1 MSEIDFEKIGL
12 KVGLEIHQQLDTKKK
27 LFCKCRPIESDEYT
41 EKFSRSLRTAKS
53 ELGKLDPAALFEKTK
68 SKKIN
73 YYANSQSSC
82 LVEKD
87 EEPPHDL
94 DHDAKKISLLISSM
108 LESKIFSEI
117 HVMRKTVIDGSN
129 TSGFQRTMLVSQG
142 GNLKV
147 GEKKIGVQAVCLE
160 EDAAK
165 LLSNEQNETNYS
177 LDRLG
182 VPLVEIALEPVSTK
196 PSEVKEIALTLGRNL
211 RVTGK
216 VKRGIGSVRQDVN
229 ISVSGGGGVVE
240 VKGVQQLD
248 QLEKIIGYEAKRQH
262 GLIQIGEKLKKL
274 SITITEEDVFDISQV
289 LKECESKIIQNALK
303 SKAKIKA
310 IRLRNFSGI
319 FGFEP
324 YSGIR
329 LGKEIGQLVRFFG
342 IGGVFHSDEL
352 PNYGIN
358 DSDVDKIRKHLELTN
373 QDGFLIIAGEDPK
386 LDYAID
392 SIIKRIQDAT
402 SGVPAET
409 RAATQEGETVFLR
422 PRPGASRMYPETDI
436 PSISIMPEDEKDAMD
451 EADTTPTWDEAISK
465 IQKKYNLNKE
475 QAEQIFDS
483 EYAEEFVKICEIK
496 KSEMLPGEPT
506 PAYVFSILTSNMINW
521 KRKGFDTSR
530 LKCKFTCPCHKNDTV
545 IIEFF
550 KLFASNKISKDYL
563 ETLFEY
569 IVSGKIP
576 ENIPDQ
582 LKNDLE
588 DMEMMKIP
596 LTVEELRKHLEV
608 GPPESRQPGIL
619 VGDRRLMDPWKMLH
633 VIEEYLGRPMDN
645 VMYDS
650 LYQILDGIK
659 QNNMELV
666 KNGHL
671 QTLMGL
677 SIKQASSFPRKRIA
691 DYWKKEI
698 QNYKNAG
705 SGI

>member
-1 MSEIDFEKIGL
+1 MAEIDFEKIGL
-12 KVGLEIHQQLDTKKK
+12 KVGLEIHQQLNTDKK
-27 LFCKCRPIESDEYT
+27 LFCKCKPIENDEYT

-53 ELGKLDPAALFEKTK
+53 ELGEIDPAALFEKAK

-196 PSEVKEIALTLGRNL
+196 PSEVKEIALTLGRLL
-211 RVTGK
+211 RATRT
-216 VKRGIGSVRQDVN
+216 VKRGIGSIRQDVN
-229 ISVSGGGGVVE
+229 ISVMNSGVVE

-262 GLIQIGEKLKKL
+262 GLILIAEKLKKL
-274 SITITEEDVFDISQV
+274 SITITKEDVLDVTEIFKD
-289 LKECESKIIQNALK
+289 CDSKIIQKVLK
-303 SKAKIKA
+303 SNAKIKA
-310 IRLRNFSGI
+310 IRIRNFSGI

-324 YSGIR
+324 YPEIR

-358 DSDVDKIRKHLELTN
+358 DSYVDKVRKHLELAD
-373 QDGFLIIAGEDPK
+373 QDGFLIIAGEDSK
-386 LDYAID
+386 LDYAVN
-392 SIIKRIQDAT
+392 SIVKRIQDAAN
-402 SGVPAET
+402 GVPAET
-409 RAATQEGETVFLR
+409 RAATQDGETVFLR

-436 PSISIMPEDEKDAMD
+436 PSISVMPEEVKLAR
-451 EADTTPTWDEAISK
+451 DTANATKSWDESITE
-465 IQKKYNLNKE
+465 IQKNHGLNS
-475 QAEQIFDS
+475 QLSEQIFDS
-483 EYAEEFVKICEIK
+483 EYMEMFEKICENK
-496 KSEMLPGEPT
+496 KNSPNFV
-506 PAYVFSILTSNMINW
+506 ASILCSSITNLE
-521 KRKGFDTSR
+521 RKGLDAML
-530 LKCKFTCPCHKNDTV
+530 LKPEH
-545 IIEFF
+545 IIE
-550 KLFASNKISKDYL
+550 S
-563 ETLFEY
+563 FELLA
-569 IVSGKIP
+569 SGKIP
-576 ENIPDQ
+576 KESLEIIFESIMSGKSENVSIAMQSTDVSSMDEGE
-582 LKNDLE
+582 LKWNF
-588 DMEMMKIP
+588 
-596 LTVEELRKHLEV
+596 R
-608 GPPESRQPGIL
+608 
-619 VGDRRLMDPWKMLH
+619 
-633 VIEEYLGRPMDN
+633 
-645 VMYDS
+645 
-650 LYQILDGIK
+650 
-659 QNNMELV
+659 
-666 KNGHL
+666 
-671 QTLMGL
+671 
-677 SIKQASSFPRKRIA
+677 
-691 DYWKKEI
+691 
-698 QNYKNAG
+698 
-705 SGI
+705 

>member
-12 KVGLEIHQQLDTKKK
+12 KVGLEIHQQLDTSKK

-41 EKFSRSLRTAKS
+41 EKFSRRLRTAKS
-53 ELGKLDPAALFEKTK
+53 ELGELDPAALFEKTK

-129 TSGFQRTMLVSQG
+129 TTGFQRTMLVSQG
-142 GNLKV
+142 GNLKIN
-147 GEKKIGVQAVCLE
+147 GKKIGVQAVCLE

-165 LLSNEQNETNYS
+165 LLKDEQNERNYS

-196 PSEVKEIALTLGRNL
+196 PSEVKEIALTLGRLL
-211 RVTGK
+211 RVTRM
-216 VKRGIGSVRQDVN
+216 VKRGIGSIRQDVN
-229 ISVSGGGGVVE
+229 ISVMNSGVVE

-262 GLIQIGEKLKKL
+262 GLILIAEKLKKL
-274 SITITEEDVFDISQV
+274 SITISNEDVFDVTEV
-289 LKECESKIIQNALK
+289 LKDCESKIIQKALK

-310 IRLRNFSGI
+310 IRIRNFSGM

-324 YSGIR
+324 YPGIR

-358 DSDVDKIRKHLELTN
+358 DPYVDKIKKYLELVDV
-373 QDGFLIIAGEDPK
+373 DGFLIIAGEDPK

-402 SGVPAET
+402 DGVPAET
-409 RAATQEGETVFLR
+409 RGVTQDGETIFLR

-436 PSISIMPEDEKDAMD
+436 PSISVLPEEIKLAR
-451 EADTTPTWDEAISK
+451 ENIPKSWDDSIAE
-465 IQKKYNLNKE
+465 IQKKYNLNS
-475 QAEQIFDS
+475 QLSEQIFDS
-483 EYAEEFVKICEIK
+483 EYMELFEKICENK
-496 KSEMLPGEPT
+496 KNSPNFV
-506 PAYVFSILTSNMINW
+506 ASILCSTITNLQ
-521 KRKGFDTSR
+521 RKGFDALL
-530 LKCKFTCPCHKNDTV
+530 LKPEHITELFELLADDKIPKESLEIIFENIMSGKSDTV
-545 IIEFF
+545 SDAIQSTAVTSMSE
-550 KLFASNKISKDYL
+550 
-563 ETLFEY
+563 
-569 IVSGKIP
+569 G
-576 ENIPDQ
+576 
-582 LKNDLE
+582 
-588 DMEMMKIP
+588 
-596 LTVEELRKHLEV
+596 EL
-608 GPPESRQPGIL
+608 
-619 VGDRRLMDPWKMLH
+619 
-633 VIEEYLGRPMDN
+633 N
-645 VMYDS
+645 A
-650 LYQILDGIK
+650 ILDEIIQK
-659 QNNMELV
+659 NMELV
-666 KNGHL
+666 KELGENAIT
-671 QTLMGL
+671 TLMG
-677 SIKQASSFPRKRIA
+677 IAMKQVRGKASGQTVNVLLRKKIQ
-691 DYWKKEI
+691 EI
-698 QNYKNAG
+698 
-705 SGI
+705 

>member
-12 KVGLEIHQQLDTKKK
+12 KVGLEIHQQLDTSKK

-41 EKFSRSLRTAKS
+41 EKFSRRLRTAKS
-53 ELGKLDPAALFEKTK
+53 ELGELDPAALFEKTK

-129 TSGFQRTMLVSQG
+129 TTGFQRTMLVSQG

-147 GEKKIGVQAVCLE
+147 NGKKIGVQAVCLE

-165 LLSNEQNETNYS
+165 LLKDEQNERNYS

-196 PSEVKEIALTLGRNL
+196 PSEVKEIALTLGRLL
-211 RVTGK
+211 RVTRM
-216 VKRGIGSVRQDVN
+216 VKRGIGSIRQDVN
-229 ISVSGGGGVVE
+229 ISVMNSGVVE

-262 GLIQIGEKLKKL
+262 GLILIAEKLKKL
-274 SITITEEDVFDISQV
+274 SITISNEDVFDVTEV
-289 LKECESKIIQNALK
+289 LKDCESKIIQKALK

-310 IRLRNFSGI
+310 IRIRNFSGM

-324 YSGIR
+324 YPGIR

-358 DSDVDKIRKHLELTN
+358 DPYVDKIRKYLELVDV
-373 QDGFLIIAGEDPK
+373 DGFLIIAGEDPK

-402 SGVPAET
+402 DGVPAET
-409 RAATQEGETVFLR
+409 RGVTQDSETIFLR

-436 PSISIMPEDEKDAMD
+436 PSISVLPEEIKLAR
-451 EADTTPTWDEAISK
+451 ENIPKSWDDSIAE
-465 IQKKYNLNKE
+465 IQKKYNLNS
-475 QAEQIFDS
+475 QLSEQIFDS
-483 EYAEEFVKICEIK
+483 EYMELFEKICENK
-496 KSEMLPGEPT
+496 KNS
-506 PAYVFSILTSNMINW
+506 ANFVASILCSTITNLQ
-521 KRKGFDTSR
+521 RKGFDALL
-530 LKCKFTCPCHKNDTV
+530 LKPEHITELFELLADDKIPKESLEIIFENIMSGKSDTV
-545 IIEFF
+545 SDAIQSTAVTSMSE
-550 KLFASNKISKDYL
+550 
-563 ETLFEY
+563 
-569 IVSGKIP
+569 G
-576 ENIPDQ
+576 
-582 LKNDLE
+582 
-588 DMEMMKIP
+588 
-596 LTVEELRKHLEV
+596 EL
-608 GPPESRQPGIL
+608 
-619 VGDRRLMDPWKMLH
+619 
-633 VIEEYLGRPMDN
+633 N
-645 VMYDS
+645 A
-650 LYQILDGIK
+650 ILDEIIQK
-659 QNNMELV
+659 NMELV
-666 KNGHL
+666 KELGENAIT
-671 QTLMGL
+671 TLMG
-677 SIKQASSFPRKRIA
+677 IAMKQVRGKASGQTVNVLLRKKIQ
-691 DYWKKEI
+691 EI
-698 QNYKNAG
+698 
-705 SGI
+705 

>member
-196 PSEVKEIALTLGRNL
+196 PSEVKEIALTLGRLL
-211 RVTGK
+211 RATRM
-216 VKRGIGSVRQDVN
+216 VKRGIGTIRQDVN
-229 ISVSGGGGVVE
+229 ISVMNSGVVE

-248 QLEKIIGYEAKRQH
+248 QLEKIINYESKRQH
-262 GLIQIGEKLKKL
+262 GLILIAEKLKKL
-274 SITITEEDVFDISQV
+274 SITITKEDVIDVTEIFKD
-289 LKECESKIIQNALK
+289 CDSKIIQNAIKLN
-303 SKAKIKA
+303 AKIKA
-310 IRLRNFSGI
+310 IRIRNFSGL

-324 YSGIR
+324 YPEIR

-358 DSDVDKIRKHLELTN
+358 NSDVDKVRKHLELVDG
-373 QDGFLIIAGEDPK
+373 DGFLIIAGEDSK
-386 LDYAID
+386 LDYAVN
-392 SIIKRIQDAT
+392 SIVKRIQDAAD
-402 SGVPAET
+402 GVPAET
-409 RAATQEGETVFLR
+409 RAATQEGETIFLR

-436 PSISIMPEDEKDAMD
+436 PSVSVMPEEVKLAKDNI
-451 EADTTPTWDEAISK
+451 PKSWDESITE
-465 IQKKYNLNKE
+465 IQQKYDLNL
-475 QAEQIFDS
+475 QLSEQIFDS
-483 EYAEEFVKICEIK
+483 EYLELFEKICQNEKNAPNFVASILCSSITNMGRQGLDVTLLKPEHIIEAFGLLAADKIPKESLEIIFENIMSG
-496 KSEMLPGEPT
+496 KSENVSM
-506 PAYVFSILTSNMINW
+506 AMQSADVSSM
-521 KRKGFDTSR
+521 D
-530 LKCKFTCPCHKNDTV
+530 KN
-545 IIEFF
+545 
-550 KLFASNKISKDYL
+550 
-563 ETLFEY
+563 
-569 IVSGKIP
+569 
-576 ENIPDQ
+576 
-582 LKNDLE
+582 
-588 DMEMMKIP
+588 
-596 LTVEELRKHLEV
+596 ELN
-608 GPPESRQPGIL
+608 GIL
-619 VGDRRLMDPWKMLH
+619 DQ
-633 VIEEYLGRPMDN
+633 VIQ
-645 VMYDS
+645 S
-650 LYQILDGIK
+650 
-659 QNNMELV
+659 NMELV
-666 KNGHL
+666 KKLGDKAIT
-671 QTLMGL
+671 TLMG
-677 SIKQASSFPRKRIA
+677 IAMKEVRGKASGKMVN
-691 DYWKKEI
+691 DLLQKKISEL
-698 QNYKNAG
+698 
-705 SGI
+705 

>member
-12 KVGLEIHQQLDTKKK
+12 KVGLEIHQQLDTSKK

-41 EKFSRSLRTAKS
+41 EKFSRRLRTAKS
-53 ELGKLDPAALFEKTK
+53 ELGELDPAALFEKTK

-129 TSGFQRTMLVSQG
+129 TTGFQRTMLVSQG

-147 GEKKIGVQAVCLE
+147 NGKKIGVQAVCLE

-165 LLSNEQNETNYS
+165 LLKDEQNERNYS

-196 PSEVKEIALTLGRNL
+196 PSEVKEIALTLGRLL
-211 RVTGK
+211 RVTRM
-216 VKRGIGSVRQDVN
+216 VKRGIGSIRQDVN
-229 ISVSGGGGVVE
+229 ISVMNSGVVE

-262 GLIQIGEKLKKL
+262 GLILIAEKLKKL
-274 SITITEEDVFDISQV
+274 SITISNEDVFDVTEV
-289 LKECESKIIQNALK
+289 LKDCESKIIQKALK

-310 IRLRNFSGI
+310 IRIRNFSGM

-324 YSGIR
+324 YPGIR

-358 DSDVDKIRKHLELTN
+358 DPYVDKIRKYLELVDV
-373 QDGFLIIAGEDPK
+373 DGFLIIAGEDPK

-402 SGVPAET
+402 DGVPAET
-409 RAATQEGETVFLR
+409 RGVTQDGETIFLR

-436 PSISIMPEDEKDAMD
+436 PSISVLPEEIKLAR
-451 EADTTPTWDEAISK
+451 ENIPKSWDDSIAE
-465 IQKKYNLNKE
+465 IQKKYNLNS
-475 QAEQIFDS
+475 QLSEQIFDS
-483 EYAEEFVKICEIK
+483 EYMELFEKICENK
-496 KSEMLPGEPT
+496 KNSPNFV
-506 PAYVFSILTSNMINW
+506 ASILCSTITNLQ
-521 KRKGFDTSR
+521 RKGFDALL
-530 LKCKFTCPCHKNDTV
+530 LKPEHITELFELLADDKIPKESLEIIFENIMSGKSDTV
-545 IIEFF
+545 SDAIQSTAVTSMNE
-550 KLFASNKISKDYL
+550 
-563 ETLFEY
+563 
-569 IVSGKIP
+569 G
-576 ENIPDQ
+576 
-582 LKNDLE
+582 
-588 DMEMMKIP
+588 
-596 LTVEELRKHLEV
+596 EL
-608 GPPESRQPGIL
+608 
-619 VGDRRLMDPWKMLH
+619 
-633 VIEEYLGRPMDN
+633 N
-645 VMYDS
+645 A
-650 LYQILDGIK
+650 ILDEIIQK
-659 QNNMELV
+659 NMELV
-666 KNGHL
+666 KELGENAIT
-671 QTLMGL
+671 TLMG
-677 SIKQASSFPRKRIA
+677 IAMKQVRGKASGQTVNVLLRKKIQ
-691 DYWKKEI
+691 EI
-698 QNYKNAG
+698 
-705 SGI
+705 

>member
-12 KVGLEIHQQLDTKKK
+12 KVGLEIHQQLDTSKK

-41 EKFSRSLRTAKS
+41 EKFSRRLRTAKS
-53 ELGKLDPAALFEKTK
+53 ELGELDPAALFEKTK

-129 TSGFQRTMLVSQG
+129 TTGFQRTMLVSQG
-142 GNLKV
+142 GNLKIN
-147 GEKKIGVQAVCLE
+147 GKKIGVQAVCLE

-165 LLSNEQNETNYS
+165 LLKDEQNERNYS

-196 PSEVKEIALTLGRNL
+196 PSEVKEIALTLGRLL
-211 RVTGK
+211 RVTRM
-216 VKRGIGSVRQDVN
+216 VKRGIGSIRQDVN
-229 ISVSGGGGVVE
+229 ISVMNSGVVE

-262 GLIQIGEKLKKL
+262 GLILIAEKLKKL
-274 SITITEEDVFDISQV
+274 SITISNEDVFDVTEV
-289 LKECESKIIQNALK
+289 LKDCESKIIQKALK

-310 IRLRNFSGI
+310 IRIRNFSGM

-324 YSGIR
+324 YPGIR

-358 DSDVDKIRKHLELTN
+358 DPYVDKIRKYLELVDV
-373 QDGFLIIAGEDPK
+373 DGFLIIAGEDPK

-402 SGVPAET
+402 DGVPAET
-409 RAATQEGETVFLR
+409 RGVTQDGETIFLR

-436 PSISIMPEDEKDAMD
+436 PSISVLPEEIKLAR
-451 EADTTPTWDEAISK
+451 ENIPKSWDDSIAE
-465 IQKKYNLNKE
+465 IQKKYNLNS
-475 QAEQIFDS
+475 QLSEQIFDS
-483 EYAEEFVKICEIK
+483 EYMELFEKICENK
-496 KSEMLPGEPT
+496 KNSPNFV
-506 PAYVFSILTSNMINW
+506 ASILCSTITNLQ
-521 KRKGFDTSR
+521 RKGFDALL
-530 LKCKFTCPCHKNDTV
+530 LKPEHIAELFELLADDKIPKESLEIIFENIMSGKSDTV
-545 IIEFF
+545 SDAIQSTAVTSMSE
-550 KLFASNKISKDYL
+550 
-563 ETLFEY
+563 
-569 IVSGKIP
+569 G
-576 ENIPDQ
+576 
-582 LKNDLE
+582 
-588 DMEMMKIP
+588 
-596 LTVEELRKHLEV
+596 EL
-608 GPPESRQPGIL
+608 
-619 VGDRRLMDPWKMLH
+619 
-633 VIEEYLGRPMDN
+633 N
-645 VMYDS
+645 A
-650 LYQILDGIK
+650 ILDEIIQK
-659 QNNMELV
+659 NMELV
-666 KNGHL
+666 KELGENAIT
-671 QTLMGL
+671 TLMG
-677 SIKQASSFPRKRIA
+677 IAMKQVRGKASGQTVNVLLRKKIQ
-691 DYWKKEI
+691 EI
-698 QNYKNAG
+698 
-705 SGI
+705 